1 MNEQPVSDS
10 QWCENIIIANADFID
25 RVAFDLTVNFERIIG
40 RRIPRADMAQWVECV
55 AMDGGLRPGQHHTQV
70 ILVHTRGH
78 RQMENFS
85 PAEYDSLSG
94 QAFSGPLGEFVF
106 TTVCREPQAGGDDV
120 LTDSVALLCREPQV
134 RRLMVVP
141 DDQVEY
147 ERVRRALAHAPEELR
162 ATLFAMQPMAGG
174 NYRQEI
180 LGYSLMKALG
190 ISADEIKTY

>member
-94 QAFSGPLGEFVF
+94 QAFSATAWL
-106 TTVCREPQAGGDDV
+106 CCAASHRCAG
-120 LTDSVALLCREPQV
+120 
-134 RRLMVVP
+134 
-141 DDQVEY
+141 
-147 ERVRRALAHAPEELR
+147 
-162 ATLFAMQPMAGG
+162 
-174 NYRQEI
+174 
-180 LGYSLMKALG
+180 
-190 ISADEIKTY
+190 